1 MSNLPT
7 MSLFLLAA
15 GAQGENLLECL
26 TRLDSEWIELDVE
39 GGYKLTSTDT
49 CSIMGPNDC
58 ARKGVAQCCHNHCET
73 NNMCDKSGPKD
84 AENIKSCLIKFNK
97 RYWWDPRILSDAVVT
112 PSSCDA
118 VDPNDP
124 RAAFCC
130 PSAARR
136 RLAAD
141 EEVAEEES
149 TADDGEAEEG
159 NEVEEEEA
167 KAGPTVVDIEE
178 MCSLYVPGSESTDDV
193 KPEEADKED
202 GEDSDDTED
211 DDTEDDSTDEKEEG
225 DDSKET
231 NEDDSEEGNDSE
243 EGVEEEG
250 SEDDENE
257 AVEGDESEEGS
268 EADDKTKEGEP
279 AAGKKPKS
287 GASAFG
293 FTALALV
300 LATA

>member
-1 MSNLPT
+1 MSNLPK

-39 GGYKLTSTDT
+39 GGYKLTSKDT

-58 ARKGVAQCCHNHCET
+58 ARPGVAQCCHYHCET
-73 NNMCDKSGPKD
+73 NNMCDKSGPKP
-84 AENIKSCLIKFNK
+84 AEDVKSCLIKFNT
-97 RYWWDPRILSDAVVT
+97 RTWWDPRILSDAVVT

-136 RLAAD
+136 RLEAD
-141 EEVAEEES
+141 EEVTEEES
-149 TADDGEAEEG
+149 TADDVEAEEG
-159 NEVEEEEA
+159 NKAEEEGSEA
-167 KAGPTVVDIEE
+167 EPTATVVDIEE
-178 MCSLYVPGSESTDDV
+178 MCSLFVQGSESTDDP

-202 GEDSDDTED
+202 GEEDSDDTED
-211 DDTEDDSTDEKEEG
+211 GSTDEEEEG
-225 DDSKET
+225 DDTE
-231 NEDDSEEGNDSE
+231 EDGVVEKGSTDGVEDESEDTESEVTEGDDTEEGN
-243 EGVEEEG
+243 EGA
-250 SEDDENE
+250 N
-257 AVEGDESEEGS
+257 
-268 EADDKTKEGEP
+268 DKTKEGEP